1 MKNLCFGFLS
11 LVLVWAGHAP
21 AIRPSNALP
30 LVSSVPGASDR
41 PKETF
46 WTRLKGHLHKTV
58 TWTKGLLK
66 RIFQSEREIIRLL
79 VILLIAALIVSLVVW
94 LLPWPL
100 DVIVM
105 VLALV
110 VALIFLLRYLS

>member
-21 AIRPSNALP
+21 AIRSSNALP
-30 LVSSVPGASDR
+30 LVSSVPVASDR

-46 WTRLKGHLHKTV
+46 WTRLKGHFHKAV
-58 TWTKGLLK
+58 TWTKGLFKQLL
-66 RIFQSEREIIRLL
+66 QSDRELIRLL
-79 VILLIAALIVSLVVW
+79 IIILIAALIVSIVVW

>member
-1 MKNLCFGFLS
+1 MKNLWFGL
-11 LVLVWAGHAP
+11 LGLAVVWAGHAP
-21 AIRPSNALP
+21 ATQSFDALSIASAAP
-30 LVSSVPGASDR
+30 VASDR

-46 WTRLKGHLHKTV
+46 WTRLKGHLQKAA
-58 TWTKGLLK
+58 TWTKGLVK
-66 RIFQSEREIIRLL
+66 RLLQSDSELIRLL
-79 VILLIAALIVSLVVW
+79 IIILIVALIVSIVVW

-100 DVIVM
+100 DVIIM

>member
-1 MKNLCFGFLS
+1 MKNLWFSLLS

-21 AIRPSNALP
+21 AISSSDAP
-30 LVSSVPGASDR
+30 LLASATPVTTDR
-41 PKETF
+41 PRENF
-46 WTRLKGHLHKTV
+46 WTRLKGRFHKVV

-66 RIFQSEREIIRLL
+66 QFLQSDRELIRLL
-79 VILLIAALIVSLVVW
+79 IIILIVALIVSIVVW

-100 DVIVM
+100 DVIIM